1 MGSILMTCV
10 VIAVVCAVI
19 VVATLSLNKSGKM
32 KDDIAIV
39 ISGLAATPIAII
51 VGLPLMWGIMTAV
64 IKPVVHAMDSIS
76 SISSKPSKAKENKSD
91 GKVGDNNGDGKID
104 EDDWE
109 EEWKNYLGD
118 KMKNY

>member
-19 VVATLSLNKSGKM
+19 VVATLSLNKSSKI

-76 SISSKPSKAKENKSD
+76 SISSRKSND
-91 GKVGDNNGDGKID
+91 HEDTYTGSPQYYKDASDYFKKHPD
-104 EDDWE
+104 ELY
-109 EEWKNYLGD
+109 K
-118 KMKNY
+118 

>member
-19 VVATLSLNKSGKM
+19 VVATLSLNKSSKM

-51 VGLPLMWGIMTAV
+51 VGLPLMWGVMTAV

-76 SISSKPSKAKENKSD
+76 SIGTKSSTSSSSKPVSD
-91 GKVGDNNGDGKID
+91 SERYAREFDEARKVW
-104 EDDWE
+104 DDTT
-109 EEWKNYLGD
+109 K
-118 KMKNY
+118 